1 MKRQFLLIAALAVS
15 SALFAQSKTSF
26 GIKAGVSASTIKG
39 DAANSL
45 NELIDYANGAIT
57 TNGRTGFFAG
67 VNANIPVGSNFSF
80 EPGLS
85 YGQKGYELKGEL
97 NIKGAEFLSANAK
110 AALTTHYVDMP
121 LLAKANFNGFQVF
134 AGPQVSYLAKADLRT
149 TAGVLGFNVLNRT
162 MDATEEFNRW
172 DAAVKAGV
180 GYQFKNGFNINAS
193 YDHGLSKVDA
203 NKNFDAYNR
212 SFKVGVGFNF

>member
-1 MKRQFLLIAALAVS
+1 MKRQLLLIATLAIS
-15 SALFAQSKTSF
+15 STLFAQSKASF

-39 DAANSL
+39 EAANTL
-45 NELIDYANGAIT
+45 DDLIDYTNGAFT
-57 TNGRTGFFAG
+57 ANGRTGFFAG
-67 VNANIPVGSNFSF
+67 INANIPVANNFSI
-80 EPGLS
+80 EPSLS
-85 YGQKGYELKGEL
+85 YGQKGYEMKGEL
-97 NIKGAEFLSANAK
+97 NLKGAEFLNANAK
-110 AALTTHYVDMP
+110 AALTTHYVELP
-121 LLAKANFNGFQVF
+121 VLAKANFNGFEVF

-172 DAAVKAGV
+172 DAGIKAGV
-180 GYQFKNGFNINAS
+180 GYQFKNGFNINAA

-212 SFKVGVGFNF
+212 SFKVGIGFNF